1 MFYAIGMLAYD
12 LLIGFRVL
20 CMDGASQTM
29 RARSLIRH
37 LMATPLKLVRH
48 AHRLK
53 ARLLCPLNW
62 LRWWRLF
69 IAGMFPKRPRG
80 RPAKRSGGRPEG

>member
-1 MFYAIGMLAYD
+1 
-12 LLIGFRVL
+12 
-20 CMDGASQTM
+20 
-29 RARSLIRH
+29 
-37 LMATPLKLVRH
+37 VRH

-53 ARLLCPLNW
+53 ARLLCPLNR

-80 RPAKRSGGRPEG
+80 RPPKRSGGRPEG